1 MAPVLRLRGRRSAL
15 QVANLSSDSL
25 NGICECGKPVY
36 GDELREK
43 TFTHMGER
51 ESGEAA
57 PPRREMAG
65 AMGEGKG
72 KPTRREQKAA
82 EELETQTSRLKVL
95 HAAVANACCFRV
107 PPSHPQR
114 LHGCI

>member
-1 MAPVLRLRGRRSAL
+1 MRESEEKNSWRWT
-15 QVANLSSDSL
+15 N
-25 NGICECGKPVY
+25 CGSR
-36 GDELREK
+36 REK
-43 TFTHMGER
+43 ALHTYTPAMGKG

-107 PPSHPQR
+107 PLSHPQR

>member
-1 MAPVLRLRGRRSAL
+1 M
-15 QVANLSSDSL
+15 
-25 NGICECGKPVY
+25 GK
-36 GDELREK
+36 G
-43 TFTHMGER
+43 

-107 PPSHPQR
+107 PLSHPQR